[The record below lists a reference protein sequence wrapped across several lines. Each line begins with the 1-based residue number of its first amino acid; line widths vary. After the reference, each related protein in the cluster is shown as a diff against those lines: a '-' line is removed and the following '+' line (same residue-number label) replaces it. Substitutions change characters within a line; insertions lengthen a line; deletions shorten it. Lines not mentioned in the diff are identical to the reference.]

1 MEYEED
7 RNTFVYVFLTIFLV
21 LVSVSGYFI
30 YAEYKDSQEKNK
42 IEKQNRYERI
52 NDLNNNLRSI
62 SEKFGLKNLS
72 VNFDGKNLISQRLT
86 HAYNEPC
93 DWNAIYNL
101 AEQLSKDGQRRNAAI
116 LYEYYDRSCG
126 KANTATWYAAN
137 IYEQIGDHHAAL
149 RAIGRYIED
158 TAENPGGYY
167 LRARSNEVLG
177 NMDQA
182 ISDYLTTVS
191 LINDPSKTSYGV
203 FKRLSLAY
211 EAEGEYCEAAS
222 AVQTWVA
229 ANGEHDNSQLNF
241 LVGELKKKGNCTTD
255 YATGRDTFRH
265 QPDASGVIHVDA
277 YVNGVKGRFVVDT
290 GAALVSVSR
299 SFAERAGLKP
309 SKDSEI
315 LLGTANG
322 ITKGNR
328 VTIDSVRVGKVKA
341 EKVLGVAMQK
351 TDALGSDIDGLLGR
365 SFLARFDITFAK
377 GRWVVS
383 ATEGL

>member
-1 MEYEED
+1 MEYEEG
-7 RNTFVYVFLTIFLV
+7 RNTFLYVFLSVFLV
-21 LVSVSGYFI
+21 ISSVAGYFL
-30 YAEYKDSQEKNK
+30 YAEYKSEQEKNELK
-42 IEKQNRYERI
+42 SRIKAEQTDHIRQNI
-52 NDLNNNLRSI
+52 QVI
-62 SEKFGLKNLS
+62 SEKFGLSNLS
-72 VNFDGKNLISQRLT
+72 VPLDGKTLLSRYLT
-86 HAYNEPC
+86 NAYNEPC
-93 DWNAIYNL
+93 DWNAIYKL
-101 AEQLSKDGQRRNAAI
+101 AEELSKDDQRRNAAT

-137 IYEQIGDHHAAL
+137 IYEQIGDHPAAL

-158 TAENPGGYY
+158 TAENPDGYY
-167 LRARSNEVLG
+167 LRARSNEALR
-177 NMDQA
+177 NTDQA
-182 ISDYLTTVS
+182 ISDYLTTIS
-191 LINDPSKTSYGV
+191 LINDPAKTSYAV

-211 EAEGEYCEAAS
+211 EAKGKFCEAAS

-241 LVGELKKKGNCTTD
+241 LVSDLKKKGDCTTD
-255 YATGRDTFRH
+255 YATGQDTFRH

-365 SFLARFDITFAK
+365 SFLARFDITFKK

-383 ATEGL
+383 AAE

>member
-1 MEYEED
+1 MDYEES
-7 RNTFVYVFLTIFLV
+7 RYEFFYIFLTIV
-21 LVSVSGYFI
+21 LVVFSISGYFI
-30 YAEYKDSQEKNK
+30 YIEYKSFQEKNEREKQKVFKNK
-42 IEKQNRYERI
+42 IELQ
-52 NDLNNNLRSI
+52 NNLRNI

-86 HAYNEPC
+86 RAYNEPC
-93 DWNAIYNL
+93 DWNAVHNL
-101 AEQLSKDGQRRNAAI
+101 SEQLSKDGQRRNAAI
-116 LYEYYDRSCG
+116 LYEYYDSSCG

-137 IYEQIGDHHAAL
+137 IYEQIGDHSAAL

-167 LRARSNEVLG
+167 LRARSNEALG

-182 ISDYLTTVS
+182 ISDYLTAIS

-203 FKRLSLAY
+203 FKRLSLTY
-211 EAEGEYCEAAS
+211 EAKGEFCEAAS

-241 LVGELKKKGNCTTD
+241 LVGNLKKKGDCTTD
-255 YATGRDTFRH
+255 YATGQDTFRH

-315 LLGTANG
+315 LLSTANG

-341 EKVLGVAMQK
+341 EKVLGVAMQQS
-351 TDALGSDIDGLLGR
+351 DALGNDIDGLLGR
-365 SFLARFDITFAK
+365 SFLARFDITFKK
-377 GRWVVS
+377 GRWMVS
-383 ATEGL
+383 VTE